1 MPNQLSE
8 QTKKLIENYKEVI
21 ALEKSYNKTD
31 GEKIKVHQVSSK
43 IAFLYERIRNVVDY
57 KDEHLLRKN
66 AIERILRRRLS
77 TEKNELNVAKFL
89 IFELIRARYL
99 PENKIPEERV
109 YEIKE
114 IIEKYTLLI
123 NEIPE
128 ESGGEKVN
136 SEYFFDWIVG
146 VAACEIEEKIVPYK
160 RESAIIEFARYVIS
174 KKSKTPEKIMS
185 KEDREIQIHIAV
197 LRNFTKSD
205 VSLIRYRLLQTKH
218 REWFF
223 APSKELITKLAKNI
237 DWLVN
242 DIEKQ
247 INNPL
252 GESFSRFVR
261 KNLAFFTILEDVVYK
276 DPKNISEIFSHHF
289 RVEDAI
295 KEACVKK
302 YKEAKTKLKR
312 AAIRSVIYIF
322 VTKMFLALIIEFP
335 FDKYIV
341 GHVNYFALGTNLLIP
356 PLLML
361 MVVLTIKV
369 PSKNNTELI
378 IVGIKEM
385 IYDKYSNQPFMIKG
399 ILSRGSFF
407 SKMFR
412 FFYVLMFLASFG
424 LIIFVLRKFN
434 FNIVG
439 IGLFLFFL
447 SVVSYFGIRI
457 RQGARELVV
466 TKQKE
471 GIMSFTADLFLI
483 PILKM
488 GQWLSVKLSSINIFV
503 FILDFIIETPFK
515 TFVEIFEEWIYYIK
529 EEKDKIR

>member
-1 MPNQLSE
+1 MPNQISK
-8 QTKKLIENYKEVI
+8 QTKELIEDYKEVI

-43 IAFLYERIRNVVDY
+43 IAFLYERIRNAVDY

-66 AIERILRRRLS
+66 AIERILKRRLS

-89 IFELIRARYL
+89 IFELIRAKYL
-99 PENKIPEERV
+99 PENEIPEKRI
-109 YEIKE
+109 YDIKE

-128 ESGGEKVN
+128 KSDNGKID
-136 SEYFFDWIVG
+136 SEYLFDWLVG

-160 RESAIIEFARYVIS
+160 RESVIIKFVRQIID
-174 KKSKTPEKIMS
+174 KKLKTPEKIIS
-185 KEDREIQIHIAV
+185 RENKEIQIHIAV

-205 VSLIRYRLLQTKH
+205 LSLIRYRLMQTKH
-218 REWFF
+218 PEWFF
-223 APSKELITKLAKNI
+223 APSEELIIKLAKNI

-247 INNPL
+247 IDNPL
-252 GESFSRFVR
+252 GESFSRFIR
-261 KNLAFFTILEDVVYK
+261 KNLAFFTVLEDVVRK
-276 DPKNISEIFSHHF
+276 DPKNISKIFSHHF
-289 RVEDAI
+289 HIEDAI

-302 YKEAKTKLKR
+302 YKEAKTKLRR
-312 AAIRSVIYIF
+312 AAVRSIVYIF
-322 VTKMFLALIIEFP
+322 VTKMILALIIELP
-335 FDKYIV
+335 FDKYII
-341 GHVNYFALGTNLLIP
+341 GHINYLALGMNLLVP

-361 MVVLTIKV
+361 IVVLTIKV
-369 PSKNNTELI
+369 PSKKNTDLI
-378 IVGIKEM
+378 VTGIKEM
-385 IYDKYSNQPFMIKG
+385 VYDKYASQPFAIKG
-399 ILSRGSFF
+399 ILSRGLFF

-412 FFYVLMFLASFG
+412 FFYVLIFLVSFG
-424 LIIFVLRKFN
+424 LIIFVLKKFN
-434 FNIVG
+434 FNVIS

-466 TKQKE
+466 VKQKE
-471 GIMSFTADLFLI
+471 GIISFAIDLFSI

-529 EEKDKIR
+529 EERDKIR

>member
-8 QTKKLIENYKEVI
+8 QTKKLIEDYKELV
-21 ALEKSYNKTD
+21 ALEKSYNETD
-31 GEKIKVHQVSSK
+31 GEKVKVHQVSSK
-43 IAFLYERIRNVVDY
+43 IAFLYERIRNAVDY

-66 AIERILRRRLS
+66 AIERILRRRLT

-99 PENKIPEERV
+99 PENKIPGERI
-109 YEIKE
+109 YEVKE
-114 IIEKYTLLI
+114 IVEKYTLLI

-128 ESGGEKVN
+128 ESDDKKID
-136 SEYFFDWIVG
+136 SEYLFNWIVG

-160 RESAIIEFARYVIS
+160 RESAIIEFARYVID
-174 KKSKTPEKIMS
+174 KKSKFSEKMIS
-185 KEDREIQIHIAV
+185 KEDRKIQIHIAV
-197 LRNFTKSD
+197 LRNLTKSD
-205 VSLIRYRLLQTKH
+205 LSLIRYRLLQKKH

-223 APSKELITKLAKNI
+223 APSEELITKLAKNI
-237 DWLVN
+237 DWLVG

-247 INNPL
+247 INNPF

-261 KNLAFFTILEDVVYK
+261 KNLAFFMILEDVIYR
-276 DPKNISEIFSHHF
+276 DPKNISRIFSHHF
-289 RVEDAI
+289 HIEDAI

-302 YKEAKTKLKR
+302 YKEAKTKLRR
-312 AAIRSVIYIF
+312 AAVRSIIYIF
-322 VTKMFLALIIEFP
+322 ITKMILALIIELP

-341 GHVNYFALGTNLLIP
+341 GHINYIALGMNLLVP

-361 MVVLTIKV
+361 IVVLTIKV
-369 PSKNNTELI
+369 PSKKNTELI
-378 IVGIKEM
+378 VIGIKEM
-385 IYDKYSNQPFMIKG
+385 IYDKYSGQPFIIKG
-399 ILSRGSFF
+399 ILSKGLFF

-412 FFYVLMFLASFG
+412 FFYALIFLISFG
-424 LIIFVLRKFN
+424 LIIFVLRKFD
-434 FNIVG
+434 FNIVS

-466 TKQKE
+466 VKQKE
-471 GIMSFTADLFLI
+471 GIMSFVIDLFSI

-488 GQWLSVKLSSINIFV
+488 GQWLSVKLSSINVFV
-503 FILDFIIETPFK
+503 FVLDFIIETPFK

-529 EEKDKIR
+529 EERDKIR

>member
-1 MPNQLSE
+1 MSNQISE
-8 QTKKLIENYKEVI
+8 QTKKLIEDYKELV
-21 ALEKSYNKTD
+21 ALEKSYNETD
-31 GEKIKVHQVSSK
+31 GEKVKVHQVSSK
-43 IAFLYERIRNVVDY
+43 IAFLYERIRNAVDY
-57 KDEHLLRKN
+57 KEEHLLRKN
-66 AIERILRRRLS
+66 AIERILKRRLT
-77 TEKNELNVAKFL
+77 TEKNEFNVAKFL

-99 PENKIPEERV
+99 PENKIPEKRI
-109 YEIKE
+109 YEVAE

-128 ESGGEKVN
+128 ESDGEKID

-160 RESAIIEFARYVIS
+160 RESAIIEFAKYIVD
-174 KKSKTPEKIMS
+174 KKSKTPEKMIS
-185 KEDREIQIHIAV
+185 KEDRKIQIHIAV
-197 LRNFTKSD
+197 LRNLTKSD
-205 VSLIRYRLLQTKH
+205 LSLIRYRLLQTKH

-223 APSKELITKLAKNI
+223 APSEELITKLAKNI
-237 DWLVN
+237 DRLVN
-242 DIEKQ
+242 DIERQ
-247 INNPL
+247 INNPF

-276 DPKNISEIFSHHF
+276 DPKNISRIFSHHF
-289 RVEDAI
+289 HIEDAI

-302 YKEAKTKLKR
+302 YKEAKTKLRR
-312 AAIRSVIYIF
+312 AAIRSIIYIF
-322 VTKMFLALIIEFP
+322 ITKMILALIIELP

-341 GHVNYFALGTNLLIP
+341 GHINYLALGMNLLVP

-361 MVVLTIKV
+361 IVILTIKV
-369 PSKNNTELI
+369 PSKKNTELI
-378 IVGIKEM
+378 VSGIKEM
-385 IYDKYSNQPFMIKG
+385 IYDKYSSQPFVIK
-399 ILSRGSFF
+399 IALSRGLFF

-412 FFYVLMFLASFG
+412 FFYALIFLVSFG
-424 LIIFVLRKFN
+424 LIIFVLRKVD
-434 FNIVG
+434 FNIVS

-466 TKQKE
+466 VKQKE
-471 GIMSFTADLFLI
+471 GIISFAVDLFSI

-488 GQWLSVKLSSINIFV
+488 GQWLSVKLSNINVFV

-529 EEKDKIR
+529 EERDKIQ